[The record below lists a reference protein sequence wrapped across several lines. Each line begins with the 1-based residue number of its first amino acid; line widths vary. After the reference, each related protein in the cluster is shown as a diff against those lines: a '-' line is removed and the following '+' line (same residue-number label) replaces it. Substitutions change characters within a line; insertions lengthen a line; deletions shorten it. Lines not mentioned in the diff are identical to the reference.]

1 MRPTRRSL
9 LRSGAVIGTAGI
21 TGLAGCSG
29 GNSESSG
36 GSTEGSTDSGPQQ
49 VSPRVGSKRFS
60 EQEIFAAITMQA
72 IQANAENADIVD
84 ESGLGGTAQIW
95 RALTNGEIDQY
106 WTYTNTQWNQI
117 HGKES
122 VINDP
127 DEMYDEVKNVIE
139 SNHDI
144 SVLEP
149 TQARAEWTIVTRPDW
164 AEETGI
170 STISDFAEY
179 VREEN
184 TDFTF
189 VTYAEFAERQDGLPN
204 LLKQYNIPDNKW
216 NQVNVRKVGY
226 GGLNYQILNSRD
238 AVATVGWK
246 SQPQIYQYNLNTLED
261 NKGYFAASVIVPIIR
276 NEIIEQNP
284 SVETAIND
292 AATPLTT
299 EEVRQM
305 VLEVSNTDATP
316 ASMAEDYL
324 KSNDLV

>member
-9 LRSGAVIGTAGI
+9 LQNGAIVGTAGI

-29 GNSESSG
+29 GNGGSSG
-36 GSTEGSTDSGPQQ
+36 GSTDGSTDSGPQQ

-60 EQEIFAAITMQA
+60 EQEILAAIAMQS

-122 VINDP
+122 VINDS
-127 DEMYDEVKNVIE
+127 DEIYSEVKNVIE

-149 TQARAEWTIVTRPDW
+149 TKARAEWTIVTRPDW

-170 STISDFAEY
+170 STISDFAGY
-179 VREEN
+179 VRQEN

-204 LLKQYNIPDNKW
+204 LLEQYNIPDNLW
-216 NQVNVRKVGY
+216 NQVDVRKVGY
-226 GGLNYQILNSRD
+226 GGLNYQILNSGD

-261 NKGYFAASVIVPIIR
+261 NKGYFAASVIIPVIR
-276 NEIIEQNP
+276 NEIIDQNP

-292 AATPLTT
+292 AATQLTT
-299 EEVRQM
+299 EEVQQM

-316 ASMAEDYL
+316 ASVAEDYL